1 MKLRGP
7 NGKKVKF
14 QDGGDFS
21 GFQINEQLVSLMKSF
36 GVRRASFRG
45 ARLFGSALSSELT
58 GTFEDC
64 DFTDATIE
72 IRPGGKA
79 RYLNFERC
87 NFERA
92 TINLP
97 FEWCNFAEA
106 SFRGANLTGT
116 EFRHCNFSYSDFS
129 GASITE
135 QQFRYP
141 YNEPL
146 FTEIMRDRS
155 LNERSGGNQHE
166 VISGVVFP
174 IGGFS
179 ESPHE

>member
-1 MKLRGP
+1 MKLQGP

-14 QDGGDFS
+14 EDGGDFS
-21 GFQINEQLVSLMKSF
+21 GFQIEKNLVSRFGSF
-36 GVRRASFRG
+36 GVRRSIFRG
-45 ARLFGSALSSELT
+45 ARLFGQALSGDAL

-64 DFTDATIE
+64 DFTGATLE
-72 IRPGGKA
+72 IWPGGKA
-79 RYLNFERC
+79 KHLKFERC

-92 TINLP
+92 TINVS

-116 EFRHCNFSYSDFS
+116 EFRHCNFSYADFS
-129 GASITE
+129 GALITE

-141 YNEPL
+141 YDEPEFNE
-146 FTEIMRDRS
+146 IIGDRS
-155 LNERSGGNQHE
+155 LSRHNGGSQRE

-179 ESPHE
+179 N